1 MGGYGSGRSGGRP
14 TVESCAFVLDINHL
28 RRSGCLVPEATS
40 ESQIT
45 WSGEDGT
52 ARLTVALQA
61 RLGQHNGTLTLA
73 YERADYW
80 TDRLHQ
86 IETTIS
92 LVATAQPLGGHRW
105 WFVCP
110 KTGRHVTK
118 LYLPLGA
125 LRFSSRHAY
134 RLAYQSQRETPSGR
148 ALHRAFKLRRRLG
161 SNGGIGER
169 IRRPKGMRRKTF
181 EREMAKVEDAES
193 ICDAHLAHFL
203 DRLMRRGNRP

>member
-1 MGGYGSGRSGGRP
+1 MRP
-14 TVESCAFVLDINHL
+14 TPEFAT
-28 RRSGCLVPEATS
+28 RPRSGCLVPERICG
-40 ESQIT
+40 SQIT
-45 WSGEDGT
+45 WTGEDGR
-52 ARLTVALQA
+52 ARLTVTLQA

-73 YERADYW
+73 CERADYW

-110 KTGRHVTK
+110 RTGRHVTK

-134 RLAYQSQRETPSGR
+134 RLAYQSQRESPSGR

-161 SNGGIGER
+161 SNGGVGER
-169 IRRPKGMRRKTF
+169 IRRPKGMRRRTF
-181 EREMAKVEDAES
+181 EREMVKVEDAET
-193 ICDAHLAHFL
+193 LVNGYTVL
-203 DRLMRRGNRP
+203 LVERLMK

>member
-14 TVESCAFVLDINHL
+14 TVEGCAFVLDINHL
-28 RRSGCLVPEATS
+28 RRRGCLVPEATS

-45 WSGEDGT
+45 WTGEDGR
-52 ARLTVALQA
+52 ALLTVALQA

-110 KTGRHVTK
+110 RTGRHVTK

-148 ALHRAFKLRRRLG
+148 ALHRAFKLCRRLG
-161 SNGGIGER
+161 SDGGIGER
-169 IRRPKGMRRKTF
+169 IRRPKGVRRRTF
-181 EREMAKVEDAES
+181 EREMAKVEDAET
-193 ICDAHLAHFL
+193 LVNGYTVL
-203 DRLMRRGNRP
+203 LVERLMKG